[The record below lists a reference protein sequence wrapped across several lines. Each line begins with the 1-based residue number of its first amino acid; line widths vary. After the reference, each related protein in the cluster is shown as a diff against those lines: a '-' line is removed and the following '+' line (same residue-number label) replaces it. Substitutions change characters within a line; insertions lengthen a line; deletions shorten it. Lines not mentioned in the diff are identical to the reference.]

1 MGNKLTGKTAVV
13 TGAAKL
19 TGLGHAFC
27 KGLAVEGA
35 NVVIADVLDGTDSAK
50 AVALAG
56 GGKALAVHCDMT
68 KPASIAALRASTEQK
83 FGGCDILVHCAGAFY
98 PGHPLEEISP
108 EEWRDVMAV
117 NLDALYYLA
126 REFVP
131 AMKKRE
137 WGRII
142 AISSTTFH
150 AGYGDRTHYVAS
162 KAGLIGLARSL
173 AREVGDYGITVNA
186 LAPGLTRTGGSVSV
200 NAEDKTHEADPW
212 EVIRKQQC
220 IRKTLVPENL
230 VGPLVFLASDDSAFV
245 TGQTLL
251 VDGGWHHV

>member
-1 MGNKLTGKTAVV
+1 MGEKLSGKTAVV

-27 KGLAVEGA
+27 KGLALEGA
-35 NVVIADVLDGTDSAK
+35 NIVIADVLDARDSAETVTRATGRK
-50 AVALAG
+50 TLAQ
-56 GGKALAVHCDMT
+56 HCDMT
-68 KPASIAALRASTEQK
+68 QPESIRALRDATERT

-98 PGHPLEEISP
+98 PGHPLEDISP
-108 EEWRDVMAV
+108 DEWRDVMGV

-126 REFVP
+126 REFLP
-131 AMKKRE
+131 GMKKRG
-137 WGRII
+137 WGRVI

-186 LAPGLTRTGGSVSV
+186 LAPGLTRTGGSVTV
-200 NAEDKTHEADPW
+200 NAQDKTHEADPW